1 VPDSLGH
8 IAALWRYPV
17 KSMRGE
23 SVPRL
28 TVDARGVVGDRFF
41 ALRDST
47 GKLGSGKTNKRFR
60 QIEGLLDF
68 VATTVDGAVV
78 IRFPDGRA
86 MAAADPAIDRA
97 LSAACGIDVVLERET
112 DAPHRDSSPL
122 HLLSEASLAWLRD
135 RLPDAAI
142 DQRRF
147 RPNLVVALAA
157 ADGQVEQSWIGRSI
171 AVGDTLVIKIAEP
184 TVRCV
189 MVTQPQAELGA
200 APLILR
206 RLTRDNDASFGVYAE
221 VLRPGSVHC
230 GDALRFV

>member
-1 VPDSLGH
+1 MPDSLGH
-8 IAALWRYPV
+8 VTALWRYPV

-23 SVPRL
+23 TVPGL
-28 TVDARGVVGDRFF
+28 DVETHGVVGDRFF
-41 ALRDST
+41 ALRDRA
-47 GKLGSGKTNKRFR
+47 GRLGSGKTNKRFR

-86 MAAADPAIDRA
+86 MAADDPAIDRA
-97 LSAACGIDVVLERET
+97 LSAACGTEIVLARET
-112 DAPHRDSSPL
+112 DTPHRDSSPV

-147 RPNLVVALAA
+147 RPNLVVALDPASGLA
-157 ADGQVEQSWIGRSI
+157 EQGWIGHRLAI
-171 AVGDTLVIKIAEP
+171 GDALVIRITKP

-200 APLILR
+200 APAILR
-206 RLTRDNDASFGVYAE
+206 QLTRDNSTSFGVYAE
-221 VLRPGSVHC
+221 VLQPGFVRR